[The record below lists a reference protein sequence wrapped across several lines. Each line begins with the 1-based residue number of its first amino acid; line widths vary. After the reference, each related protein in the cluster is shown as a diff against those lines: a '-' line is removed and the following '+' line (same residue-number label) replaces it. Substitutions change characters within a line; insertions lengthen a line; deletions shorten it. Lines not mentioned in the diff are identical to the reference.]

1 MNFWEVKEG
10 LYEKF
15 YAPEKRVSEIS
26 FYRLVCVLENEKII
40 SNETR
45 KKLLFGHNMIN
56 EVRTMIVHGKATDI
70 RISRQN
76 AEKAYGFI
84 IDVMS
89 DFLKLYYQNQKAS
102 FTIVNKVKQ

>member
-1 MNFWEVKEG
+1 M
-10 LYEKF
+10 
-15 YAPEKRVSEIS
+15 
-26 FYRLVCVLENEKII
+26 
-40 SNETR
+40 
-45 KKLLFGHNMIN
+45 LFGHNMIN